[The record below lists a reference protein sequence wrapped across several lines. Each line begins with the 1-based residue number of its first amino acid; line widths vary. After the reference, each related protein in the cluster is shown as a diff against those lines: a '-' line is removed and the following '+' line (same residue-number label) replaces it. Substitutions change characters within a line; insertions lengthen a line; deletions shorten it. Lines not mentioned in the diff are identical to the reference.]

1 MLTGSK
7 SNVHLFISPT
17 SKVGDVVV
25 CLDIPAN
32 CSVVALKKLKTGC
45 ACNCCKDNKGEACQC
60 FPKDSEMTALCYS
73 LMLAVRQKLAGTPL
87 EVLKSKVGN
96 VSGTYHNGCFS
107 ICWKVQGTVSAVRK
121 SIGLALTV
129 LSPARAYPIY
139 QDCMRT
145 LGAAPS
151 REEFN
156 HVAHE
161 TIAELKK
168 KIQIGVV
175 GKIKADKSKLTDM
188 LDVLHKKVRLDAAD
202 GAKKKPGD
210 HKECCAECCEVK
222 CDGWASCLLKD
233 YINFRVKGL
242 AVEYSTKGVCI
253 NCKDSR
259 WDSVSKKIKPGV
271 KEFMSAKYGKVKDDL
286 HPILAYMLMSSC
298 SICAHDAH
306 KLLHEAP
313 SVSKMESEVAKCL

>member
-1 MLTGSK
+1 MLSGSK
-7 SNVHLFISPT
+7 SNLHLFIAPT

-32 CSVVALKKLKTGC
+32 CSLVALKKLRTGC
-45 ACNCCKDNKGEACQC
+45 ACLCCKDEKGEACQC
-60 FPKDSEMTALCYS
+60 CPKDSEMSALCHA
-73 LMLAVRQKLAGTPL
+73 LMLAVKQKLSGTPL

-96 VSGTYHNGCFS
+96 VSGCYHNGSYS

-121 SIGLALTV
+121 SIGLALSV
-129 LSPARAYPIY
+129 LSPSRVYPVY

-145 LGAAPS
+145 LGLSGDRAV
-151 REEFN
+151 FN

-161 TIAELKK
+161 AVSELKK
-168 KIQIGVV
+168 KIQVGVV
-175 GKIKADKSKLTDM
+175 GKIKADKAKLDDM
-188 LDVLHKKVRLDAAD
+188 LDVLHKKVKLDAVD
-202 GAKKKPGD
+202 GPKAKPEAC
-210 HKECCAECCEVK
+210 KECQSECCEVK
-222 CDGWASCLLKD
+222 CGGWASCLLKD

-242 AVEYSTKGVCI
+242 SVEYSTKGICL

-259 WDSVSKKIKPGV
+259 WDSISKKIKPGV
-271 KEFMSAKYGKVKDDL
+271 KEFMAAKYGKVKDDL

-306 KLLHEAP
+306 KLLSEKPAI
-313 SVSKMESEVAKCL
+313 SKMEAEVAKCL